1 MKREGYAIPIFV
13 IVTFFVISM
22 ILIIQIFISR
32 KQKINEINTSITN
45 LSQTLDTY
53 TEGIIRQSEILINN
67 ISDTVEVYGMD
78 VPQRENLKKIIS
90 GQEKFIG
97 SLNNIVI
104 YDTQGEKVV
113 GLHDNAQGNNRVAD
127 RIFFMHHRDIKS
139 KDVFIGPPIISRA
152 NGAWVLSVSRRIED
166 AKGVFQG
173 VVVITLRVKNFLE
186 LYGRIDIGHSGVIAL
201 TSDSGVLLI
210 RYPYN
215 EKYIGQIISNS
226 PLFTTYLKQNDSG
239 TARATSRFDKVDRI
253 YAFQKNLHY
262 GLVTTVAVGLDEAMS
277 SWRHQTE
284 WLAFIVLMLTGGIVC
299 SGYWLTL
306 DFRKKVN
313 ISRDLSKAK
322 ESLIFANAQLMVM
335 ATEDA
340 LTGLANRRRFDDEL
354 LVEVSRCARTNGFI
368 SLLLIDVD
376 YFKKYNDNYGHL
388 AGDECLSKIGGILK
402 NSIRRTG
409 ELAARYGGEEFV
421 VLLPGTDAAGA
432 SVVAQRIMANIE
444 KENIPHAYNPRGRV
458 TVSTGICALPA
469 RELTGKEDQLVLNAD
484 NALYQAKAEGRH
496 RVCVYAGGE

>member
-1 MKREGYAIPIFV
+1 MKREGYAIPVFV
-13 IVTFFVISM
+13 IVTFFTISM

-32 KQKINEINTSITN
+32 RQTLNEINTSITN
-45 LSQTLDTY
+45 LTHTLDTY
-53 TEGIIRQSEILINN
+53 TEGVIRQTEILINN
-67 ISDTVEVYGMD
+67 ISDTIEVYGMD
-78 VPQRENLKKIIS
+78 VSQQENLKKIIS

-104 YDTQGEKVV
+104 YDTRGEKFVA
-113 GLHDNAQGNNRVAD
+113 LYDNIQGGSNVAD
-127 RIFFMHHRDIKS
+127 RIFFIHHQNIDS
-139 KDVFIGPPIISRA
+139 KEVFIGPPIISRT
-152 NGAWVLSVSRRIED
+152 NGAWVLSVSRRIEN

-173 VVVITLRVKNFLE
+173 VIVITLRVKNFLE
-186 LYGRIDIGHSGVIAL
+186 LYGKIDIGHSGVIAL

-210 RYPYN
+210 RYPYS
-215 EKYIGQIISNS
+215 EKYIGQVLLNS
-226 PLFTTYLKQNDSG
+226 PLFTTYLKQHDSG
-239 TARATSRFDKVDRI
+239 TARTTSRFDKVERI
-253 YAFQKNLHY
+253 YSFQRNLHY

-299 SGYWLTL
+299 SGYWLIL
-306 DFRKKVN
+306 DFRKKAK

-322 ESLIFANAQLMVM
+322 DSLILANAQLMVM

-354 LVEVSRCARTNGFI
+354 LVEVSRCARINGFI

-388 AGDECLSKIGGILK
+388 AGDECLGKIGGILK

-421 VLLPGTDAAGA
+421 VLLPGTDITGA
-432 SVVAQRIMANIE
+432 NVVAQRIMANLE
-444 KENIPHAYNPRGRV
+444 KENIPHAHNPLGRV
-458 TVSTGICALPA
+458 TVSIGIFSSPA
-469 RELTGKEDQLVLNAD
+469 DLLIGKEEQLIFNAD
-484 NALYQAKAEGRH
+484 TALYQAKAAGRH
-496 RVCVYAGGE
+496 QVCTYNGE